1 MIKMSRTR
9 GSVGSRNREEHL
21 REAARL
27 QILLGNV
34 QRYCELMVELGEV
47 RRNMAPILRC
57 PNSEVLDHRQF
68 VVDHSNIWRVL

>member
-21 REAARL
+21 REAAKL

-47 RRNMAPILRC
+47 RRNMAQILGC
-57 PNSEVLDHRQF
+57 PYFEVLKQRQF
-68 VVDHSNIWRVL
+68 VVEHRNIWRVL